1 MPASDLRLDELQGKA
16 GCDCR
21 VEIHDS
27 EHGNV
32 IIRHEGTVPIII
44 RPKGDWVTKAIQQ
57 LQKAHERVQS
67 RNMARE
73 AHLLG
78 DD

>member
-1 MPASDLRLDELQGKA
+1 MTSKDLRQDELQQKA
-16 GCDCR
+16 GCNCL
-21 VEIHDS
+21 VEIYDS

-44 RPKGDWVTKAIQQ
+44 RPKGEWVTKAIQQ
-57 LQKAHERVQS
+57 LQRAHERVLA
-67 RNMARE
+67 RNVARE